1 MLKEIKSIETE
12 EDCCLIRSTD
22 RFLVTASSSGHIIVR
37 SKDYGQYKVI
47 TRTLAHNAGIEDFD
61 VFGNYLICCG
71 KSNRQNGIQQGD
83 SFMKV
88 YDVRNLGSQAPVG
101 FSRPPK
107 RVRFVPGIEG
117 CICVSTGVSIRYIV
131 RVPEF

>member
-22 RFLVTASSSGHIIVR
+22 RFLVTSSRSGQITVR
-37 SKDYGQYKVI
+37 TKDYNQYKIIARVV
-47 TRTLAHNAGIEDFD
+47 AHNAGVEDFD

-71 KSNRQNGIQQGD
+71 NSHRQNGIQTGD
-83 SFMKV
+83 AFMKV

-117 CICVSTGVSIRYIV
+117 CICVSTGVSN
-131 RVPEF
+131 